1 MVPDKAHTRST
12 AMAQPRAQLDH
23 ARIREL
29 QEQGLSQ
36 RQMAKELGIAES
48 TLRNTL
54 KAMQKAQQS
63 IPEVDTG
70 TPLHQT
76 SQGSDTDTFPVPQTA
91 ESGPDVSLSIHI
103 VQEGTPEG
111 DNERHSHQLSKRSDA
126 NASPL
131 PAPKTVASVP
141 EVSFSPPK
149 AYKGIPDVS
158 LSPPLFQEIQA
169 SWDEL
174 QALLAWWRERQQRVQ
189 DADNPER
196 TLERQTYHV
205 EKRFIAAIKRDADLE
220 RTTIAEVVNRAFA
233 RYFAGRNT

>member
-1 MVPDKAHTRST
+1 MPASGSCRSKGFHSGRNEIHSRQLSTRS
-12 AMAQPRAQLDH
+12 
-23 ARIREL
+23 
-29 QEQGLSQ
+29 
-36 RQMAKELGIAES
+36 
-48 TLRNTL
+48 
-54 KAMQKAQQS
+54 
-63 IPEVDTG
+63 DT
-70 TPLHQT
+70 
-76 SQGSDTDTFPVPQTA
+76 
-91 ESGPDVSLSIHI
+91 
-103 VQEGTPEG
+103 
-111 DNERHSHQLSKRSDA
+111 

-131 PAPKTVASVP
+131 PAPETVEGAP
-141 EVSFSPPK
+141 EVSLSIPK
-149 AYKGIPDVS
+149 AHESILDVS
-158 LSPPLFQEIQA
+158 LSPPIFQELLA